1 MPDEPP
7 HAAEQAGSVSVCAAE
22 PLLVV
27 RPPPVP
33 FFRTRPFLRA
43 FIPVAALAVAC
54 LVALLWSGNMLLP
67 FSRVIT
73 LEGWAASKTDY
84 FDDDQVQKLLLKHN
98 IRVHV
103 VRSRGSREIATG
115 SFASF
120 DFVFPSGQPA
130 ATLIN
135 NKLQTAGEHDATYLP
150 FVSPIVLG
158 TYREYAET
166 LRRAGLATP
175 QPASGG
181 RPYYYDLDLAG
192 FLKLGRAKVS
202 WNDLGIGA
210 YKVFNGNTVL
220 TDTPNVCAA
229 NSADTYLGLVAALS
243 RSGVP
248 DSDQDAEQL
257 ATQIKPLL
265 RDQGLTTIDP
275 DKLYFVPEGR
285 ETAPVVVIYE
295 HQYLSYQLRS
305 VERYGSLDSDR
316 VLLYPRTGFMTEPE
330 LIALNANGDLLGG
343 LLTTDPDLRR
353 RALELGFRVLD
364 PTGTDTSDQ
373 LSRFLTERAV
383 PVPSEHVSD
392 IEAVLPEV
400 QQLERMIS
408 VVGGCPPV
416 GPP

>member
-7 HAAEQAGSVSVCAAE
+7 HAAEPAGSVSVCAAE
-22 PLLVV
+22 PLLAV

-43 FIPVAALAVAC
+43 FIPVVALAVAC
-54 LVALLWSGNMLLP
+54 LVALLWSGNVLLP

-73 LEGWAASKTDY
+73 LEGWAASKADY

-98 IRVHV
+98 IRIHTVQ
-103 VRSRGSREIATG
+103 SRGSREIATG
-115 SFASF
+115 SFASL

-130 ATLIN
+130 AALIN
-135 NKLQTAGEHDATYLP
+135 NKLHAAGEHDATYLP

-166 LRRAGLATP
+166 LHRAGLATP

-210 YKVFNGNTVL
+210 YGILNGNTVL
-220 TDTPNVCAA
+220 ADTSNVCAA

-248 DSDQDAEQL
+248 VSDQDAEQL

-265 RDQGLTTIDP
+265 RDQGLATNNP
-275 DKLYFVPEGR
+275 SELYYVPEGR
-285 ETAPVVVIYE
+285 QTAPVIVIYE

-305 VERYGSLDSDR
+305 MERGSLDSDR
-316 VLLYPRTGFMTEPE
+316 VLLYPRPGFMTQPE
-330 LIALNANGDLLGG
+330 LISLNANGDLLGK

-364 PTGTDTSDQ
+364 HTGTDTSDQ

-383 PVPSEHVSD
+383 AVPSEHVSD
-392 IEAVLPEV
+392 TEAVLPEV
-400 QQLERMIS
+400 PQLERMIS

>member
-7 HAAEQAGSVSVCAAE
+7 RAAE
-22 PLLVV
+22 PLLAV
-27 RPPPVP
+27 RSAPVP
-33 FFRTRPFLRA
+33 FFRTRSFLRA
-43 FIPVAALAVAC
+43 FVPVAALAVVC
-54 LVALLWSGNMLLP
+54 LVALLWSGNVLLP

-73 LEGWAASKTDY
+73 LEGRVASKADY

-103 VRSRGSREIATG
+103 VRAGGSREIATG
-115 SFASF
+115 SLASF
-120 DFVFPSGQPA
+120 DFVFPSGQPTA
-130 ATLIN
+130 VLIN
-135 NKLQTAGEHDATYLP
+135 NKLQAASAHDEIYPP

-192 FLKLGRAKVS
+192 FLKLGRTQVS

-210 YKVFNGNTVL
+210 YRVSNANTVL
-220 TDTPNVCAA
+220 AETPSVCAA
-229 NSADTYLGLVAALS
+229 NSADTYLGLVAYLS
-243 RSGVP
+243 GGGVP
-248 DSDQDAEQL
+248 VSDQDAEQL

-265 RDQGLTTIDP
+265 RNQGLATSNPAD
-275 DKLYFVPEGR
+275 LYFVPEGR
-285 ETAPVVVIYE
+285 ETAPVIVIYE

-305 VERYGSLDSDR
+305 VEQHGSLDGER
-316 VLLYPRTGFMTEPE
+316 VLLYPHPGFVTQPE
-330 LIALNANGDLLGG
+330 LIALDHNGDVLGR

-364 PTGTDTSDQ
+364 RTGTDTSDQ

-383 PVPSEHVSD
+383 PVPSERASD
-392 IEAVLPEV
+392 TEAVLPEV
-400 QQLERMIS
+400 PQLERMIS